1 MKSELLD
8 GIQPQPAAQREAGS
22 AGDTAAAAAAER
34 YLDGIR
40 ALHRSAIER
49 GEMEDY
55 VAAMTRALAW
65 VIFAYDSPAV
75 TGDIL
80 RRIGTQLEEFAERER
95 AQRELEALHKAGGQA
110 S

>member
-8 GIQPQPAAQREAGS
+8 GMQPQPAAQREAGP
-22 AGDTAAAAAAER
+22 AGDTAVAAAAER
-34 YLDGIR
+34 YLEGIR

-49 GEMEDY
+49 GEMPDF
-55 VAAMTRALAW
+55 VAAVTRTLAW
-65 VIFAYDSPAV
+65 IAFAYDSPAV

-95 AQRELEALHKAGGQA
+95 AQRELAALRKAGGEA
-110 S
+110 N